1 MTPAIAPDERTLVHV
16 LRKAADAFPDK
27 DWLVTDAGAATY
39 REIETLSN
47 RLANGLAA
55 AGIGGGKTV
64 LVMMQDVIEF
74 VAVWAAMCKSGGIE
88 VPVNTA
94 YRGDILVHVA
104 NDSRAET
111 FILDGRF
118 LERFEAVAELL
129 PYVKRIFVRGV
140 RPGATPPLGA
150 PPQLGSFE
158 LLIA

>member
-1 MTPAIAPDERTLVHV
+1 MPLAAAPDERTLVHV

-27 DWLVTDAGAATY
+27 DWPVTDAGAATY
-39 REIETLSN
+39 REMETLSN

-55 AGIGGGKTV
+55 AGIGGGRTV
-64 LVMMQDVIEF
+64 LVMMQDVIVF

-111 FILDGRF
+111 LIIDGRF
-118 LERFEAVAELL
+118 LERFEAVAARLL
-129 PYVKRIFVRGV
+129 QVNGIFLPGGGPAAQTPLATRAPR
-140 RPGATPPLGA
+140 RP
-150 PPQLGSFE
+150 
-158 LLIA
+158 